1 MNPSLVDVAFHGLR
15 IIIIIR
21 TYNTCV
27 SLCFFF
33 LSLLSR
39 SFKYPFFFFF
49 SHFTSF
55 FSYLPY
61 MIRFSKFHFCPH
73 SNKAPIRSQ
82 FLLFLCVAVYSA
94 FFCYLLAHL
103 HFAHNWEIQA
113 KITIAKWFTVSRAHI
128 LATNGNRNCK
138 WTFAWVKWIQT
149 ICYAMQNDTEYG
161 KKKKKIKDRR
171 LSLETGIA
179 NESN

>member
-15 IIIIIR
+15 IIIIIC

-27 SLCFFF
+27 SSFFF
-33 LSLLSR
+33 SLSLLSR
-39 SFKYPFFFFF
+39 SFEYPFSSSSSFF

-82 FLLFLCVAVYSA
+82 FLLFLCVLPFILP
-94 FFCYLLAHL
+94 FFAIYLHIFISLTIERFKQKLQLQSVSLFRVRTFWQRTAI
-103 HFAHNWEIQA
+103 EI
-113 KITIAKWFTVSRAHI
+113 VSE
-128 LATNGNRNCK
+128 LLLELNGFK
-138 WTFAWVKWIQT
+138 Q
-149 ICYAMQNDTEYG
+149 YAMRCKMIPNMT
-161 KKKKKIKDRR
+161 KK
-171 LSLETGIA
+171 EE
-179 NESN
+179 N